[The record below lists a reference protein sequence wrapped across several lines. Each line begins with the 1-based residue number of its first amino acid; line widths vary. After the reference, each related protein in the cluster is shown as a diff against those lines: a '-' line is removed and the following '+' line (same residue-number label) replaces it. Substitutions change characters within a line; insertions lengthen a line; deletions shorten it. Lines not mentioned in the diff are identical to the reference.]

1 MAFITLILVHCALC
15 CLVTYMQKEVP
26 AHAQHLVQAPVTIG
40 IHRVRAGHA
49 LLSVTIDVHP
59 VLAAFMF
66 QLMMPPEGGVAQRS
80 APDEEVAPLE
90 YLDGARLMLPIYFL
104 NLSLL

>member
-1 MAFITLILVHCALC
+1 
-15 CLVTYMQKEVP
+15 MQKEVP

-49 LLSVTIDVHP
+49 LALSVACALLAGAAVTINVHP

-66 QLMMPPEGGVAQRS
+66 QLVMPPEGGIAQRT
-80 APDEEVAPLE
+80 
-90 YLDGARLMLPIYFL
+90 R
-104 NLSLL
+104 